1 MKEIIDEFRKELDEF
16 WIWQELTPQE
26 YSSGVK
32 YLKCEE
38 FYYPHWDNL
47 MLFADRSI
55 RLIKDGERSPVLI
68 KLLLEIMAIDNEDE
82 IVMEN
87 CEQLLDTE
95 GIKLICQVALE
106 FPMYETRW
114 QIAELLGRSNND
126 NCKKFLLL
134 LIKDENKYVQRR
146 ALISLSRIYTEKAEE
161 ISIEKLT
168 DPDDYLRYVSLGILR
183 ELKSK
188 YLIRAIKILENDNF
202 EYIQKE
208 IEAIKEELSNWR
220 DLKDNFI

>member
-16 WIWQELTPQE
+16 WIWQEFTPQE
-26 YSSGVK
+26 YASGVK

-38 FYYPHWDNL
+38 FYYPHWANL

-55 RLIKDGERSPVLI
+55 KLIKDGERSPVLI
-68 KLLLEIMAIDNEDE
+68 NLLLEIMAIDNEDE
-82 IVMEN
+82 IVMEH

-95 GIKLICQVALE
+95 AIKFLCQVALD
-106 FPMYETRW
+106 FPMHETRW
-114 QIAELLGRSNND
+114 QIAELLGRSNSD

-146 ALISLSRIYTEKAEE
+146 ALISLSRIYPEKAEE

-168 DPDDYLRYVSLGILR
+168 DSDDYLRLVSLRILR

-188 YLIRAIKILENDNF
+188 HLIRAIKILENDNF
-202 EYIQKE
+202 EYVHKE
-208 IEAIKEELSNWR
+208 IEAVKEDISN
-220 DLKDNFI
+220 